1 VSWII
6 VHKIQLEIFR
16 SKLLLQ
22 IQSFI
27 FAFAPSMKWPLILTK
42 YHNVDKLH
50 RPTVQRYIWPIFS
63 KELFSSRICLREAGY
78 QLNLPLGLHNLWLV
92 SSKILLILKNY
103 IHQYFPAEQVFENWA
118 RSEINDPA
126 KQKSNAYKI
135 SMNTKIYHVQYT
147 FYVNLLIRK
156 CSV

>member
-1 VSWII
+1 MCIRTESNAVTASEPVDFSWISI
-6 VHKIQLEIFR
+6 RHRPSSETGNTNRVLNKCSKNIQLEIFR
-16 SKLLLQ
+16 GKLLLQ

-27 FAFAPSMKWPLILTK
+27 FALAPSMKRPLVLTK

-92 SSKILLILKNY
+92 SSKILLILKKL
-103 IHQYFPAEQVFENWA
+103 HTPVLSNWT
-118 RSEINDPA
+118 S
-126 KQKSNAYKI
+126 
-135 SMNTKIYHVQYT
+135 
-147 FYVNLLIRK
+147 LRK
-156 CSV
+156 LGPEWN